1 MRSVPKPNVFTSQ
14 FLKRLA
20 DRERS
25 SPTAAEAAY
34 AGPWSVVKRDQTY
47 AVLQEPHADH
57 SPANA
62 EFVDHETALLVAAV
76 YPTVGQT
83 QRYRLVKQADELGFD
98 VQAISGGRLK
108 TVGWLLHEHPEVLE
122 ALHVVEWLLR
132 SPQALATVLEAASFE
147 TLYRVGAILPCL
159 SEEERS

>member
-1 MRSVPKPNVFTSQ
+1 MRSVLKPNVFTSQ
-14 FLKRLA
+14 FLNRLA

-34 AGPWSVVKRDQTY
+34 AGPWSVAIRDQTY

-62 EFVDHETALLVAAV
+62 EFLDHETALLVAAV
-76 YPTVGQT
+76 YPTVGRT
-83 QRYRLVKQADELGFD
+83 QQYRLVKKDDEMGFD
-98 VQAISGGRLK
+98 VQTISGGRLE
-108 TVGWLLHEHPEVLE
+108 TVGWLLHDHPEVLE

-132 SPQALATVLEAASFE
+132 CPQALATVLEAASFE
-147 TLYRVGAILPCL
+147 ALYRAGKILECL